1 MPFKRIGVLQLV
13 MNITDVDDKI
23 IRKANEAQVDFT
35 KISRHFENEFMDDMD
50 KLNVALPTVITR
62 VSEYMPE
69 INAFIEKIISNG
81 FAYESNGSVYF
92 DVGAFNASPDHR
104 YNKLEPGASNDT

>member
-1 MPFKRIGVLQLV
+1 

-23 IRKANEAQVDFT
+23 IKKSNESNVKFTEVSRKY
-35 KISRHFENEFMDDMD
+35 ENEFMEDMK

-69 INAFIEKIISNG
+69 IIAYIE
-81 FAYESNGSVYF
+81 
-92 DVGAFNASPDHR
+92 
-104 YNKLEPGASNDT
+104 